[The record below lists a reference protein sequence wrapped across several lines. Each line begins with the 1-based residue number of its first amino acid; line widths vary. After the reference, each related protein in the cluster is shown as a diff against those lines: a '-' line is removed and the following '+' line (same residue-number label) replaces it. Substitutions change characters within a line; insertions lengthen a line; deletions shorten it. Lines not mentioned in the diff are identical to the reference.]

1 MRETQLNR
9 LLKGDRLI
17 PTKGGES
24 MSNHDE
30 LSLMLQF
37 GLLLIAFL
45 SLIVTIM
52 KHWIDMQN
60 EKKK

>member
-1 MRETQLNR
+1 
-9 LLKGDRLI
+9 
-17 PTKGGES
+17 